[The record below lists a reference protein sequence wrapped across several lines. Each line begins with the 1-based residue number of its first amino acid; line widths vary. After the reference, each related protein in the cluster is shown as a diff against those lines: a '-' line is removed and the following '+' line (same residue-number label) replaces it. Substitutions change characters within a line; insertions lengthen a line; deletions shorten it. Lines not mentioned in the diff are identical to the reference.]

1 MIKIALGLSLK
12 GTWHSAM
19 SENLI
24 KPVENEDFW
33 QANDHQ
39 FAIPRGARSA
49 PRIFWGHLGAF
60 PKKIGFSH
68 LWGQNLSTL
77 GANSFSLCEAP
88 PQILSLKFLHCL
100 RAKSGRILKFSYIH
114 D

>member
-1 MIKIALGLSLK
+1 MIKKALGLSLN

-39 FAIPRGARSA
+39 FEIPRGARSA
-49 PRIFWGHLGAF
+49 PRNSFGAF
-60 PKKIGFSH
+60 GVIPKETSNISTCGAKFLS
-68 LWGQNLSTL
+68 LW
-77 GANSFSLCEAP
+77 APKYFHFAMP
-88 PQILSLKFLHCL
+88 PQNPFTQDSFT
-100 RAKSGRILKFSYIH
+100 F
-114 D
+114 